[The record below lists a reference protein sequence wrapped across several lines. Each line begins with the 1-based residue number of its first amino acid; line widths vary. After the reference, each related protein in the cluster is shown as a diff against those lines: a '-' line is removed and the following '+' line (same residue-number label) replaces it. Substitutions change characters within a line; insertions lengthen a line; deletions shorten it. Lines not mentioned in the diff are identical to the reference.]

1 MTKLHA
7 LEIHEKVQNY
17 KILFCFE
24 QKWAQVCS
32 FPTHTSYR
40 ERVSLQNLCRQL
52 ALNAFHSAF
61 QVYSKCTLL
70 LSCAAFSLPFA
81 AFAAFE
87 GSGRQRKVYLV
98 SIAKMG
104 LGLVYP
110 TVDGTRSNIITIIA
124 RWLVFDGSSEVSI
137 ASICI
142 CKNRFLRDFS
152 WIRSNYSSSKNKMGP
167 WNHSVASHL
176 PHHCDRYTESCSH
189 PKTWPYQVRNL
200 RLKNDPR
207 VGSGRQ
213 REGSADD
220 FRIAPSEKKWSNCFA

>member
-24 QKWAQVCS
+24 KKWAQVCS

-52 ALNAFHSAF
+52 ALNAFHCAF

-70 LSCAAFSLPFA
+70 LSCAAFSLPSLPFA

-124 RWLVFDGSSEVSI
+124 RWLVFDGSSEISI

-152 WIRSNYSSSKNKMGP
+152 
-167 WNHSVASHL
+167 
-176 PHHCDRYTESCSH
+176 
-189 PKTWPYQVRNL
+189 
-200 RLKNDPR
+200 
-207 VGSGRQ
+207 
-213 REGSADD
+213 
-220 FRIAPSEKKWSNCFA
+220 